1 MYYSSIMYVFVQLL
15 IVISYLVLC
24 AILTNHRTCCNCCG
38 SLFAVSCCTSANFPT
53 TMGWCSW
60 SCSSHRRA
68 MALRA
73 INVQFGCRICV
84 DSEPFFCDSQKACPG
99 TTKVPSRQTQQ
110 PYNSTTLHSPTTTA
124 APFAPRIFG
133 PLPVAEKDRLQPRSG
148 AMVWEKIPD
157 LIF

>member
-38 SLFAVSCCTSANFPT
+38 SLFAVSCYTSANFPT

-68 MALRA
+68 MALWA
-73 INVQFGCRICV
+73 INVQFGCRNCV

-99 TTKVPSRQTQQ
+99 TTKVPTRLS
-110 PYNSTTLHSPTTTA
+110 NPTTAPPFTA
-124 APFAPRIFG
+124 PPQRRHPSRRAFLVLC
-133 PLPVAEKDRLQPRSG
+133 PLQRNTACSPG
-148 AMVWEKIPD
+148 AVPWCGRKY
-157 LIF
+157 LT